1 MSKPRWIFGLSA
13 ALLPLLWV
21 GASVTDGRY
30 MGMRLVNGAL
40 VPSPPPVDER
50 NPDTGLQKPF
60 PPIVQPEDN
69 PTTPEKVELGR
80 MLFFD
85 PILSDDN
92 TMSCAHCHH
101 PNLGFSDGLPRSLG
115 RGGKGAGRERTGGIE
130 LTRGAPSLW
139 NTVYNHR
146 QFWDGR
152 AAHLEE
158 QARMVITTPEEV
170 NADPAELVRELKAIP
185 EYRERFD
192 KAFGGK
198 DGEAI
203 TFKHVTHAIAAFQ
216 RTLVSFNSRF
226 DRYSAGDGGALTP
239 QEKRGLKLFL
249 SPKTRCN
256 ECHGLPTFA
265 DRNFKVIGVPPAPNA
280 PPDVA
285 KAGAEPGR
293 GGGPNGAFKIPTLRN
308 IALTA
313 PYMHNGVFA
322 TLEEVLDFYSGGG
335 GRGRGLDVPLQDDKI
350 RKFQLTPQEKA
361 DIIAFLLALTDESA
375 LPEIPQRVPSGLP
388 VVKPQA
394 PREPTRLNINSP
406 ELRQIRQQQRR
417 ARSLDSP
424 VQAFAAASVAKAE
437 ALSVANSTRVIDS
450 QRTDKTVRATRQA
463 QHTDKTA
470 RATRQAQH
478 TDKTVRATQQAQ
490 HTDKTVRATQ
500 QAQHTDKT
508 VRATRQA
515 QHTDKTVRATR
526 QAQHTDKTV
535 RATRQAQHTDKTVRA
550 TRQAQRTDKTVRA
563 TRQAQHTDKTVR
575 ATRQAQHTDKTVRA
589 TGRVV
594 EVRPGESI
602 QEAVDQ
608 AGRNGVVRIYP
619 GTYHENVLVI
629 HHGVTIEGVIQNGRR
644 PVLDGRNILPDA
656 ISGLGNDFKVQNL
669 EIRNYQGNGVVVHKA
684 KNVIYRNLVLHNT
697 GLYGVYPIEC
707 DGVLVEDCKVSGTR
721 DAGIYVGQSRN
732 IIVRR
737 NEAFQNVTGI
747 EIENCVNA
755 LVEDNYVH
763 NNTGGILVFLLPF
776 NPSKVQDGCIV
787 RRNRV
792 MNNNTPNFADP
803 EAIVSNVLKG
813 TGIMILAADNTEVYE
828 NEIVG
833 NGTFG
838 VMVISLRQIF
848 PEPTPLDVEPHSDGN
863 RIYNNI
869 LRDNAKDPDER
880 IKRFGVPAVDLLW
893 DLMGKG
899 NVWNQPGATRFPP
912 LLPEMK

>member
-1 MSKPRWIFGLSA
+1 MIRPRWMFGLTT
-13 ALLPLLWV
+13 ALLPLLLV
-21 GASVTDGRY
+21 SASVSEGRFA
-30 MGMRLVNGAL
+30 GLRVVNGAL
-40 VPSPPPVDER
+40 VPNPPPYDPN
-50 NPDTGLQKPF
+50 NPDTGLQKAF
-60 PPIVQPEDN
+60 PTEIAQPADN
-69 PTTPEKVELGR
+69 PTTPEKVELGKL
-80 MLFFD
+80 LFFD

-92 TMSCAHCHH
+92 TLSCAHCHH
-101 PNLGFSDGLPRSLG
+101 PHLGFSDGQPRSRG

-139 NTVYNHR
+139 NTVYSHR

-185 EYRERFD
+185 EYRALFD
-192 KAFGGK
+192 KAFGGT
-198 DGEAI
+198 DGESI
-203 TFKHVTHAIAAFQ
+203 TFKNVTHAIAAFQ

-226 DRYSAGDGGALTP
+226 DRYAAGDGSALSP

-256 ECHGLPTFA
+256 ECHGIPVFA
-265 DRNFKVIGVPPAPNA
+265 DRNFKVIGVPDPKDGPA
-280 PPDVA
+280 DVA
-285 KAGAEPGR
+285 KPEAERGR

-313 PYMHNGVFA
+313 PYMHNGVFE

-335 GRGRGLDVPLQDDKI
+335 GRGLGLDVPLQDDKI
-350 RKFQLTPQEKA
+350 RKFSLTPQEKA
-361 DIIAFLLALTDESA
+361 DLIAFLLALTDESA
-375 LPEIPQRVPSGLP
+375 APEIPARVPSGLP
-388 VVKPQA
+388 VVQPQA
-394 PREPTRLNINSP
+394 PRVPTRLNLTSP
-406 ELRQIRQQQRR
+406 ELRRFRQMQRR
-417 ARSLDSP
+417 AEREVSP
-424 VQAFAAASVAKAE
+424 TRAIGFSRQAAGTAQA
-437 ALSVANSTRVIDS
+437 STRLPSRRGGNLREGGKPD
-450 QRTDKTVRATRQA
+450 QA
-463 QHTDKTA
+463 GAKSPA
-470 RATRQAQH
+470 
-478 TDKTVRATQQAQ
+478 
-490 HTDKTVRATQ
+490 
-500 QAQHTDKT
+500 
-508 VRATRQA
+508 
-515 QHTDKTVRATR
+515 
-526 QAQHTDKTV
+526 
-535 RATRQAQHTDKTVRA
+535 
-550 TRQAQRTDKTVRA
+550 
-563 TRQAQHTDKTVR
+563 
-575 ATRQAQHTDKTVRA
+575 
-589 TGRVV
+589 RVV

-602 QEAVDQ
+602 QEAVDK

-629 HHGVTIEGVIQNGRR
+629 HHGVTIEGVIRNGKR
-644 PVLDGRNILPDA
+644 PVLDGRNLLPDA
-656 ISGLGNDFKVQNL
+656 ISGLGNDFKVMNL
-669 EIRNYQGNGVVVHKA
+669 EILNYQGNGVVVHKA
-684 KNVIYRNLVLHNT
+684 RNVIYRNLILHNT

-707 DGVLVEDCKVSGTR
+707 DGVLVEDCKVSGAR

-732 IIVRR
+732 IVVRR

-755 LVEDNYVH
+755 IVEDNYVH

-792 MNNNTPNFADP
+792 INNNTPNFADP

-813 TGIMILAADNTEVYE
+813 TGIMLLAADNTEVYE

-838 VMVISLRQIF
+838 IMTIGLRQIF
-848 PEPTPLDVEPHSDGN
+848 PAPTPLDVDPNPDGN

-880 IKRFGVPAVDLLW
+880 LKRFGIPPVDLLW
-893 DLMGKG
+893 DMTGKG
-899 NVWNQPGATRFPP
+899 NTWNQPDGTRFPTT
-912 LLPEMK
+912 LPSGT

>member
-1 MSKPRWIFGLSA
+1 MIQSRWMFGLTA
-13 ALLPLLWV
+13 ALLPLLLV
-21 GASVTDGRY
+21 SASISEGRFV
-30 MGMRLVNGAL
+30 GMRLDNGAL
-40 VPSPPPVDER
+40 VPNPPPYDPN
-50 NPDTGLQKPF
+50 NPDTGLQKAF
-60 PPIVQPEDN
+60 PTEIVQPADN
-69 PTTPEKVELGR
+69 PTTPEKVELGKL
-80 MLFFD
+80 LFFD

-92 TMSCAHCHH
+92 TLSCAHCHH
-101 PNLGFSDGLPRSLG
+101 PHLGFSDGLPRSRG

-185 EYRERFD
+185 EYRALFD

-203 TFKHVTHAIAAFQ
+203 TFKNITYAIAAFQ

-226 DRYSAGDGGALTP
+226 DRYAAGDGSALSP

-256 ECHGLPTFA
+256 ECHGIPTFA
-265 DRNFKVIGVPPAPNA
+265 NRDFKVIGVPDPKDGPA
-280 PPDVA
+280 DVA
-285 KAGAEPGR
+285 KPEAERGR

-313 PYMHNGVFA
+313 PYMHNGAFE

-335 GRGRGLDVPLQDDKI
+335 GRGLGLDVPLQDDKI
-350 RKFQLTPQEKA
+350 RKFALTPQEKA
-361 DIIAFLLALTDESA
+361 DLIAFLLALTDESA
-375 LPEIPQRVPSGLP
+375 LPQVPKRVPSGLP
-388 VVKPQA
+388 VVQPQV
-394 PREPTRLNINSP
+394 PRLPTRLNLNSP
-406 ELRQIRQQQRR
+406 ELRRIQQMQRR
-417 ARSLDSP
+417 AENNKPALAPTPTLPVNGEGVAPTPTRPPSGEGVVPPPLTGEVRRGAEYRMRSTHSP
-424 VQAFAAASVAKAE
+424 S
-437 ALSVANSTRVIDS
+437 S
-450 QRTDKTVRATRQA
+450 
-463 QHTDKTA
+463 A
-470 RATRQAQH
+470 RI
-478 TDKTVRATQQAQ
+478 
-490 HTDKTVRATQ
+490 
-500 QAQHTDKT
+500 
-508 VRATRQA
+508 
-515 QHTDKTVRATR
+515 
-526 QAQHTDKTV
+526 
-535 RATRQAQHTDKTVRA
+535 
-550 TRQAQRTDKTVRA
+550 
-563 TRQAQHTDKTVR
+563 
-575 ATRQAQHTDKTVRA
+575 
-589 TGRVV
+589 V

-602 QEAVDQ
+602 QEAVDK

-629 HHGVTIEGVIQNGRR
+629 HHGVTIEGVIRNGKR
-644 PVLDGRNILPDA
+644 PVLDGRNLLPDA
-656 ISGLGNDFKVQNL
+656 ISGLGNDFKVMNL

-684 KNVIYRNLVLHNT
+684 RNVVYRNLILHNT

-707 DGVLVEDCKVSGTR
+707 DGVLVEDCKVSGAR

-732 IIVRR
+732 IVVRR

-755 LVEDNYVH
+755 IVEDNYVH

-792 MNNNTPNFADP
+792 INNNTPNFADP

-813 TGIMILAADNTEVYE
+813 TGIMLLAADNTEVYE

-838 VMVISLRQIF
+838 IMTIGLRQIF
-848 PEPTPLDVEPHSDGN
+848 PAPTPLDVDPNPDGN

-869 LRDNAKDPDER
+869 LRDNGKDPDER
-880 IKRFGVPAVDLLW
+880 LKRFGVPPVDLLW
-893 DLMGKG
+893 DMTGKG
-899 NVWNQPGATRFPP
+899 NTWNQPDATRFPP
-912 LLPEMK
+912 ALPSGT

>member
-1 MSKPRWIFGLSA
+1 MMIRPRWMFGLTA
-13 ALLPLLWV
+13 ALLPLLLV
-21 GASVTDGRY
+21 SASVSEGRFV
-30 MGMRLVNGAL
+30 GMRLDNGAL
-40 VPSPPPVDER
+40 VPNPPPYDPN
-50 NPDTGLQKPF
+50 NPDTGLQKAF
-60 PPIVQPEDN
+60 PTEIVQPADN
-69 PTTPEKVELGR
+69 PTTPEKVELGKL
-80 MLFFD
+80 LFFD

-92 TMSCAHCHH
+92 TLSCAHCHH
-101 PNLGFSDGLPRSLG
+101 PHLGFSDGLPRSRG

-185 EYRERFD
+185 EYRALFD

-203 TFKHVTHAIAAFQ
+203 TFKNITYAIAAFQ

-226 DRYSAGDGGALTP
+226 DRYAAGDGSALSP

-256 ECHGLPTFA
+256 ECHGIPVFA
-265 DRNFKVIGVPPAPNA
+265 DRNFKVIGVPPPKDGPA
-280 PPDVA
+280 DVA
-285 KAGAEPGR
+285 KPEAERGR

-308 IALTA
+308 VALTA
-313 PYMHNGVFA
+313 PYMHNGAFE
-322 TLEEVLDFYSGGG
+322 TLEEVLDFYAGGG
-335 GRGRGLDVPLQDDKI
+335 GRGLGLEVPLQDDKI
-350 RKFQLTPQEKA
+350 RKFNLTPQERA
-361 DIIAFLLALTDESA
+361 DLIAFLLALTDESA

-388 VVKPQA
+388 VVQPQV
-394 PREPTRLNINSP
+394 PRLPTRLNLNSP
-406 ELRQIRQQQRR
+406 ELRRIRQMQRR
-417 ARSLDSP
+417 AENTLPTTPAPRKQSHSLKTLAVQQNPPSP
-424 VQAFAAASVAKAE
+424 PLRRGE
-437 ALSVANSTRVIDS
+437 RVG
-450 QRTDKTVRATRQA
+450 VRGDLPSPA
-463 QHTDKTA
+463 
-470 RATRQAQH
+470 
-478 TDKTVRATQQAQ
+478 
-490 HTDKTVRATQ
+490 
-500 QAQHTDKT
+500 
-508 VRATRQA
+508 
-515 QHTDKTVRATR
+515 
-526 QAQHTDKTV
+526 
-535 RATRQAQHTDKTVRA
+535 
-550 TRQAQRTDKTVRA
+550 
-563 TRQAQHTDKTVR
+563 
-575 ATRQAQHTDKTVRA
+575 
-589 TGRVV
+589 RVV

-602 QEAVDQ
+602 QEAVDK
-608 AGRNGVVRIYP
+608 AGRNGVVRVYP

-629 HHGVTIEGVIQNGRR
+629 HHGVTIEGVIRNGKR
-644 PVLDGRNILPDA
+644 PVLDGRNLLPDA
-656 ISGLGNDFKVQNL
+656 ISGLGNDFKVMNL

-684 KNVIYRNLVLHNT
+684 RNVIYRNLILHNT

-707 DGVLVEDCKVSGTR
+707 DGVLVEDCTVSGAR

-732 IIVRR
+732 IVVRR

-755 LVEDNYVH
+755 IVEDNYVH

-792 MNNNTPNFADP
+792 INNNTPNFADP

-813 TGIMILAADNTEVYE
+813 TGIMLLAADNTEVYE

-838 VMVISLRQIF
+838 IMTIGLRQIF
-848 PEPTPLDVEPHSDGN
+848 PAPIPLDVDPNPDGN
-863 RIYNNI
+863 RIYNNT
-869 LRDNAKDPDER
+869 LRDNGKDPDER
-880 IKRFGVPAVDLLW
+880 LKRFGVPPVDLLW
-893 DLMGKG
+893 DMTGKG
-899 NVWNQPGATRFPP
+899 NTWNQPEGTRFPP
-912 LLPEMK
+912 ALPSGT

>member
-1 MSKPRWIFGLSA
+1 MIRPRWMFGLTT
-13 ALLPLLWV
+13 ALLPLLLV
-21 GASVTDGRY
+21 SASVSEGRFA
-30 MGMRLVNGAL
+30 GLRLVNGAL
-40 VPSPPPVDER
+40 VPNPPPYDPN
-50 NPDTGLQKPF
+50 NPDTGLQKAF
-60 PPIVQPEDN
+60 PTEIVQPADN
-69 PTTPEKVELGR
+69 PTTPEKVELGKL
-80 MLFFD
+80 LFFD

-92 TMSCAHCHH
+92 TLSCAHCHH
-101 PNLGFSDGLPRSLG
+101 PHLGFSDGQPRSRG

-139 NTVYNHR
+139 NTVYSHR

-185 EYRERFD
+185 EYRALFD

-203 TFKHVTHAIAAFQ
+203 TFKNITYAIAAFQ
-216 RTLVSFNSRF
+216 RTLVSFDSRF
-226 DRYSAGDGGALTP
+226 DRYAAGDGSALSP

-256 ECHGLPTFA
+256 ECHGIPVFA
-265 DRNFKVIGVPPAPNA
+265 DRNFKVIGVPDPKDGPA
-280 PPDVA
+280 DVA
-285 KAGAEPGR
+285 KPEAERGR

-313 PYMHNGVFA
+313 PYMHNGVFE
-322 TLEEVLDFYSGGG
+322 TLEEVLDFYAGGG
-335 GRGRGLDVPLQDDKI
+335 GRGLGLDVPLQDDKI
-350 RKFQLTPQEKA
+350 RKFSLTPQEKA
-361 DIIAFLLALTDESA
+361 DLIAFLLALTDESA
-375 LPEIPQRVPSGLP
+375 APEIPARVPSGLP
-388 VVKPQA
+388 IVQPQA
-394 PREPTRLNINSP
+394 PRVPTRLNLTSP
-406 ELRQIRQQQRR
+406 ELRRIRQMQRR
-417 ARSLDSP
+417 AEREVSP
-424 VQAFAAASVAKAE
+424 TRAIGFSRQAAGTAQA
-437 ALSVANSTRVIDS
+437 STRFPSRRGGNLREGGKPD
-450 QRTDKTVRATRQA
+450 QA
-463 QHTDKTA
+463 GAKSPA
-470 RATRQAQH
+470 
-478 TDKTVRATQQAQ
+478 
-490 HTDKTVRATQ
+490 
-500 QAQHTDKT
+500 
-508 VRATRQA
+508 
-515 QHTDKTVRATR
+515 
-526 QAQHTDKTV
+526 
-535 RATRQAQHTDKTVRA
+535 
-550 TRQAQRTDKTVRA
+550 
-563 TRQAQHTDKTVR
+563 
-575 ATRQAQHTDKTVRA
+575 
-589 TGRVV
+589 RVV

-602 QEAVDQ
+602 QEAVDK

-629 HHGVTIEGVIQNGRR
+629 HHGVTIEGVIRNGKR

-656 ISGLGNDFKVQNL
+656 ISGLGNDFKVMNL

-684 KNVIYRNLVLHNT
+684 RNVIYRNLILHNT

-707 DGVLVEDCKVSGTR
+707 DGVLVEDCKVSGAR

-732 IIVRR
+732 IVVRR

-755 LVEDNYVH
+755 IVEDNYVH

-792 MNNNTPNFADP
+792 INNNTPNFADP

-813 TGIMILAADNTEVYE
+813 TGIMLLAADNTEVYE

-838 VMVISLRQIF
+838 IMTIGLRQIF
-848 PEPTPLDVEPHSDGN
+848 PAPTPLDVDPNPDGN
-863 RIYNNI
+863 RVYNNI
-869 LRDNAKDPDER
+869 LRDNGKDPDER
-880 IKRFGVPAVDLLW
+880 LKRFGVPPVDLLW
-893 DLMGKG
+893 DMTGKG
-899 NVWNQPGATRFPP
+899 NAWNQPEGTRFPP
-912 LLPEMK
+912 VLPSGT

>member
-1 MSKPRWIFGLSA
+1 MIRPRWMFGLTT
-13 ALLPLLWV
+13 ALLPLLLV
-21 GASVTDGRY
+21 SASVSEGRFA
-30 MGMRLVNGAL
+30 GLRVVNGAL
-40 VPSPPPVDER
+40 VPNPPPYDPN
-50 NPDTGLQKPF
+50 NPDTGLQKAF
-60 PPIVQPEDN
+60 PTEIAQPSDN
-69 PTTPEKVELGR
+69 PTTPEKVELGKL
-80 MLFFD
+80 LFFD

-92 TMSCAHCHH
+92 TLSCAHCHH
-101 PNLGFSDGLPRSLG
+101 PHLGFSDGLPRSRG

-139 NTVYNHR
+139 NTVYSHR

-185 EYRERFD
+185 EYRALFD
-192 KAFGGK
+192 KAFGGT
-198 DGEAI
+198 DGESI
-203 TFKHVTHAIAAFQ
+203 TFKNVTHAIAAFQ

-226 DRYSAGDGGALTP
+226 DRYAAGDGSALSP

-256 ECHGLPTFA
+256 ECHGIPVFA
-265 DRNFKVIGVPPAPNA
+265 DRNFKVIGVPDPKDGPA
-280 PPDVA
+280 DVA
-285 KAGAEPGR
+285 KPEAERGR

-313 PYMHNGVFA
+313 PYMHNGVFE
-322 TLEEVLDFYSGGG
+322 TLEEVLDFYAGGG
-335 GRGRGLDVPLQDDKI
+335 GRGLGLDVPLQDDKI
-350 RKFQLTPQEKA
+350 RKFSLTPQEKA
-361 DIIAFLLALTDESA
+361 DLIAFLLALTDESA
-375 LPEIPQRVPSGLP
+375 APEIPARVPSGLP
-388 VVKPQA
+388 VVQPQA
-394 PREPTRLNINSP
+394 PRVPTRLNLTSP
-406 ELRQIRQQQRR
+406 ELRRIRQMQRR
-417 ARSLDSP
+417 AEREVSP
-424 VQAFAAASVAKAE
+424 TRAIGFSRQAAGTAQA
-437 ALSVANSTRVIDS
+437 STRFPS
-450 QRTDKTVRATRQA
+450 RRGGNLREGGKPDKAGA
-463 QHTDKTA
+463 KSPA
-470 RATRQAQH
+470 
-478 TDKTVRATQQAQ
+478 
-490 HTDKTVRATQ
+490 
-500 QAQHTDKT
+500 
-508 VRATRQA
+508 
-515 QHTDKTVRATR
+515 
-526 QAQHTDKTV
+526 
-535 RATRQAQHTDKTVRA
+535 
-550 TRQAQRTDKTVRA
+550 
-563 TRQAQHTDKTVR
+563 
-575 ATRQAQHTDKTVRA
+575 
-589 TGRVV
+589 RVV

-602 QEAVDQ
+602 QEAVDK

-629 HHGVTIEGVIQNGRR
+629 HHGVTIEGVIRNGKR
-644 PVLDGRNILPDA
+644 PVLDGRNLLPDA
-656 ISGLGNDFKVQNL
+656 ISGLGNDFKVMNL

-684 KNVIYRNLVLHNT
+684 RNVVYRNLILHNT

-732 IIVRR
+732 IVVRR

-755 LVEDNYVH
+755 IVEDNYVH

-792 MNNNTPNFADP
+792 INNNTPNFADP

-813 TGIMILAADNTEVYE
+813 TGIMLLAADNTEVYE

-838 VMVISLRQIF
+838 IMTIGLRQIF
-848 PEPTPLDVEPHSDGN
+848 PAPTPLDVDPNPDGN

-880 IKRFGVPAVDLLW
+880 LKRFGVPPVDLLW
-893 DLMGKG
+893 DMTGKG
-899 NVWNQPGATRFPP
+899 NAWNQPDGTRFPTT
-912 LLPEMK
+912 LPSGT

>member
-1 MSKPRWIFGLSA
+1 MSKSRWIFGLTT
-13 ALLPLLWV
+13 ALLPLLIV
-21 GASVTDGRY
+21 GASVSESRY
-30 MGMRLVNGAL
+30 VGMRMVNGAL
-40 VPSPPPVDER
+40 IPNPPPADER

-60 PPIVQPEDN
+60 PPIVQPDDN
-69 PTTPEKVELGR
+69 PATPEKVELGKL
-80 MLFFD
+80 LFFD

-101 PNLGFSDGLPRSLG
+101 PNLGFSDGLPRS
-115 RGGKGAGRERTGGIE
+115 RGKGAQGAGRERTGGIE
-130 LTRGAPSLW
+130 LTRSAPSLW

-170 NADPAELVRELKAIP
+170 NADPDELVRELKAIP
-185 EYRERFD
+185 EYRALFD

-198 DGEAI
+198 NGESI
-203 TFKHVTHAIAAFQ
+203 TFKNITYAIAAFQ
-216 RTLVSFNSRF
+216 RTLVSFNARF
-226 DRYSAGDGGALTP
+226 DRYAAGDGSALTP

-256 ECHGLPTFA
+256 ECHGIPTFA
-265 DRNFKVIGVPPAPNA
+265 NRDFKVIGVPD
-280 PPDVA
+280 PPDGPKDVH
-285 KAGAEPGR
+285 KEGAEKGR
-293 GGGPNGAFKIPTLRN
+293 GGGPNGAFKVPTLRN

-313 PYMHNGVFA
+313 PYMHSGVFQ
-322 TLEEVLDFYSGGG
+322 TLEEVLDFYSNGG
-335 GRGRGLDVPLQDDKI
+335 GRGLGLEVPLQDDKI

-375 LPEIPQRVPSGLP
+375 LPEIPKRVPSGLP
-388 VVKPQA
+388 VVEPQV
-394 PREPTRLNINSP
+394 PRLPTKLNLNSP
-406 ELRQIRQQQRR
+406 ELRRIQQRQR
-417 ARSLDSP
+417 HASHINPRIAHGTPGVVHGTPGVAHGTLRNARTTVHASP
-424 VQAFAAASVAKAE
+424 
-437 ALSVANSTRVIDS
+437 R
-450 QRTDKTVRATRQA
+450 
-463 QHTDKTA
+463 
-470 RATRQAQH
+470 
-478 TDKTVRATQQAQ
+478 
-490 HTDKTVRATQ
+490 
-500 QAQHTDKT
+500 
-508 VRATRQA
+508 
-515 QHTDKTVRATR
+515 
-526 QAQHTDKTV
+526 
-535 RATRQAQHTDKTVRA
+535 
-550 TRQAQRTDKTVRA
+550 
-563 TRQAQHTDKTVR
+563 
-575 ATRQAQHTDKTVRA
+575 
-589 TGRVV
+589 RVV
-594 EVRPGESI
+594 EVRSGESI
-602 QEAVDQ
+602 QEAVDK

-629 HHGVTIEGVIQNGRR
+629 HHGVTIEGIIQNGKR
-644 PVLDGRNILPDA
+644 PILDGRNILPDA
-656 ISGLGNDFKVQNL
+656 ISGLGNDFKVLNL

-684 KNVIYRNLVLHNT
+684 RNVVYRNLVLHNT

-707 DGVLVEDCKVSGTR
+707 DGVLVEDCKVSGTK

-732 IIVRR
+732 IVVRR

-755 LVEDNYVH
+755 VVEDNYVH
-763 NNTGGILVFLLPF
+763 HNTGGILVFLLPF

-792 MNNNTPNFADP
+792 INNNTPNFADP

-848 PEPTPLDVEPHSDGN
+848 PEPTPLDVEPHPDGN

-880 IKRFGVPAVDLLW
+880 LKRFGVPAVDLLW
-893 DLMGKG
+893 DMTGKG
-899 NVWNQPGATRFPP
+899 NQWDQPDGSRFPP
-912 LLPEMK
+912 SLPAMK

>member
-1 MSKPRWIFGLSA
+1 MIRPRWMFGLTT
-13 ALLPLLWV
+13 ALLPLLLV
-21 GASVTDGRY
+21 SASVSEGRFA
-30 MGMRLVNGAL
+30 GLRVVNGAL
-40 VPSPPPVDER
+40 VPNPPPYDPN
-50 NPDTGLQKPF
+50 NPDTGLQKAF
-60 PPIVQPEDN
+60 PTEIAQPSDN
-69 PTTPEKVELGR
+69 PTTPEKVELGKL
-80 MLFFD
+80 LFFD

-92 TMSCAHCHH
+92 TLSCAHCHH
-101 PNLGFSDGLPRSLG
+101 PHLGFSDGLPRSRG

-185 EYRERFD
+185 EYRALFD
-192 KAFGGK
+192 KAFGGT
-198 DGEAI
+198 DGESI
-203 TFKHVTHAIAAFQ
+203 TFKNVTHAIAAFQ

-226 DRYSAGDGGALTP
+226 DRYAAGDGSALSP

-256 ECHGLPTFA
+256 ECHGIPVFA
-265 DRNFKVIGVPPAPNA
+265 DRNFKVIGVPDPKDGPA
-280 PPDVA
+280 DVA
-285 KAGAEPGR
+285 KPEAERGR
-293 GGGPNGAFKIPTLRN
+293 GGGSNGAFKIPTLRN

-313 PYMHNGVFA
+313 PYMHNGVFE
-322 TLEEVLDFYSGGG
+322 TLEEVLDFYAGGG
-335 GRGRGLDVPLQDDKI
+335 GRGLGLDVPLQDDKI
-350 RKFQLTPQEKA
+350 RKFSLTPQEKA
-361 DIIAFLLALTDESA
+361 DLIAFLLALTDESA
-375 LPEIPQRVPSGLP
+375 APEIPARVPSGLP
-388 VVKPQA
+388 VVQPQA
-394 PREPTRLNINSP
+394 PRVPTRLNLTSP
-406 ELRQIRQQQRR
+406 ELRRIRQMQRR
-417 ARSLDSP
+417 AEREVSP
-424 VQAFAAASVAKAE
+424 TRAIGFSRQAAGTAQA
-437 ALSVANSTRVIDS
+437 STRFPSRRGGNLREGGKPD
-450 QRTDKTVRATRQA
+450 QA
-463 QHTDKTA
+463 GAKSPA
-470 RATRQAQH
+470 
-478 TDKTVRATQQAQ
+478 
-490 HTDKTVRATQ
+490 
-500 QAQHTDKT
+500 
-508 VRATRQA
+508 
-515 QHTDKTVRATR
+515 
-526 QAQHTDKTV
+526 
-535 RATRQAQHTDKTVRA
+535 
-550 TRQAQRTDKTVRA
+550 
-563 TRQAQHTDKTVR
+563 
-575 ATRQAQHTDKTVRA
+575 
-589 TGRVV
+589 RVV

-602 QEAVDQ
+602 QEAVDK

-629 HHGVTIEGVIQNGRR
+629 HHGVTIEGVIRNGKR

-656 ISGLGNDFKVQNL
+656 ISGLGNDFKVMNL

-684 KNVIYRNLVLHNT
+684 RNVVYRNLILHNT

-732 IIVRR
+732 IVVRR

-755 LVEDNYVH
+755 IVEDNYVH

-792 MNNNTPNFADP
+792 INNNTPNFADP

-813 TGIMILAADNTEVYE
+813 TGIMLLAADNTEVYE

-838 VMVISLRQIF
+838 IMTIGLRQIF
-848 PEPTPLDVEPHSDGN
+848 PAPTPLDVDPNPDGN

-880 IKRFGVPAVDLLW
+880 LKRFGVPPVDLLW
-893 DLMGKG
+893 DMTGKG
-899 NVWNQPGATRFPP
+899 NAWNQPDGTRFPTT
-912 LLPEMK
+912 LPSGT

>member
-1 MSKPRWIFGLSA
+1 MIRPRWMFGLTT
-13 ALLPLLWV
+13 ALLPLLLV
-21 GASVTDGRY
+21 SASVSEGRFA
-30 MGMRLVNGAL
+30 GLRVVNGAL
-40 VPSPPPVDER
+40 VPNPPPYDPN
-50 NPDTGLQKPF
+50 NPDTGLQKAF
-60 PPIVQPEDN
+60 PTEIVQPADN
-69 PTTPEKVELGR
+69 PTTPEKVELGKL
-80 MLFFD
+80 LFFD

-92 TMSCAHCHH
+92 TLSCAHCHH
-101 PNLGFSDGLPRSLG
+101 PHLGFSDGQPRSRG

-139 NTVYNHR
+139 NTVYSHR

-185 EYRERFD
+185 EYRALFD
-192 KAFGGK
+192 KAFGGT
-198 DGEAI
+198 DGESI
-203 TFKHVTHAIAAFQ
+203 TFKNVTHAIAAFQ

-226 DRYSAGDGGALTP
+226 DRYAAGDGSALSP

-256 ECHGLPTFA
+256 ECHGIPVFA
-265 DRNFKVIGVPPAPNA
+265 DRNFKVIGVPPPKDGPA
-280 PPDVA
+280 DVA
-285 KAGAEPGR
+285 KPEAERGR

-313 PYMHNGVFA
+313 PYMHNGVFE

-335 GRGRGLDVPLQDDKI
+335 GRGLGLDVPLQDDKI
-350 RKFQLTPQEKA
+350 RKFSLTPQEKA
-361 DIIAFLLALTDESA
+361 DLIAFLLALTDESA
-375 LPEIPQRVPSGLP
+375 APEIPARVPSGLP
-388 VVKPQA
+388 VVQPQA
-394 PREPTRLNINSP
+394 PRVPTRLNLTSP
-406 ELRQIRQQQRR
+406 ELRRIRQMQRR
-417 ARSLDSP
+417 AEREVSP
-424 VQAFAAASVAKAE
+424 TRAIGFSRQAAGTAQA
-437 ALSVANSTRVIDS
+437 STRFPSRRGGNLREGGKPD
-450 QRTDKTVRATRQA
+450 QA
-463 QHTDKTA
+463 GAKSPA
-470 RATRQAQH
+470 
-478 TDKTVRATQQAQ
+478 
-490 HTDKTVRATQ
+490 
-500 QAQHTDKT
+500 
-508 VRATRQA
+508 
-515 QHTDKTVRATR
+515 
-526 QAQHTDKTV
+526 
-535 RATRQAQHTDKTVRA
+535 
-550 TRQAQRTDKTVRA
+550 
-563 TRQAQHTDKTVR
+563 
-575 ATRQAQHTDKTVRA
+575 
-589 TGRVV
+589 RVV
-594 EVRPGESI
+594 EVRPDESI
-602 QEAVDQ
+602 QEAVDK

-629 HHGVTIEGVIQNGRR
+629 HHGVTIEGVIRNGKR

-656 ISGLGNDFKVQNL
+656 ISGLGNDFKVMNL

-684 KNVIYRNLVLHNT
+684 RNVIYRNLILHNT

-707 DGVLVEDCKVSGTR
+707 DGVLVEDCKVSGAR

-732 IIVRR
+732 IVVRR

-755 LVEDNYVH
+755 IVEDNYVH

-792 MNNNTPNFADP
+792 INNNTPNFADP

-813 TGIMILAADNTEVYE
+813 TGIMLLAADNTEVYE

-838 VMVISLRQIF
+838 IMTIGLRQIF
-848 PEPTPLDVEPHSDGN
+848 PAPTPLDVDPNPDGN

-880 IKRFGVPAVDLLW
+880 LKRFGVPPVDLLW
-893 DLMGKG
+893 DMTGKG
-899 NVWNQPGATRFPP
+899 NTWNQPDATRFPP
-912 LLPEMK
+912 MLPSGT

>member
-1 MSKPRWIFGLSA
+1 MIRTRWIFGLTA
-13 ALLPLLWV
+13 ALLPLLLMS
-21 GASVTDGRY
+21 ASISEGRFV
-30 MGMRLVNGAL
+30 GMRLDNGAL
-40 VPSPPPVDER
+40 VPNPPPYDPN
-50 NPDTGLQKPF
+50 NPDTGLQKAF
-60 PPIVQPEDN
+60 PTEIVQPADN
-69 PTTPEKVELGR
+69 PTTPEKVELGKL
-80 MLFFD
+80 LFFD

-92 TMSCAHCHH
+92 TLSCAHCHH
-101 PNLGFSDGLPRSLG
+101 PHLGFSDGLPRSRG

-139 NTVYNHR
+139 NTVYYHR

-185 EYRERFD
+185 EYRALFD

-203 TFKHVTHAIAAFQ
+203 TFKNITYAIAAFQ

-226 DRYSAGDGGALTP
+226 DRYAAGDGSALSP

-256 ECHGLPTFA
+256 ECHGIPVFA
-265 DRNFKVIGVPPAPNA
+265 DRNFKVIGVPDPKDGPA
-280 PPDVA
+280 DVA
-285 KAGAEPGR
+285 KPEAERGR

-313 PYMHNGVFA
+313 PYMHNGAFE
-322 TLEEVLDFYSGGG
+322 TLEEVLDFYAGGG
-335 GRGRGLDVPLQDDKI
+335 GRGLGLDVPLQDDKI
-350 RKFQLTPQEKA
+350 RKFSLTPQEKA
-361 DIIAFLLALTDESA
+361 DLIAFLLALTDESA

-388 VVKPQA
+388 VVQPQV
-394 PREPTRLNINSP
+394 PRVPTRLNINSP
-406 ELRQIRQQQRR
+406 ELRRIQQMQRR
-417 ARSLDSP
+417 AENSSSATRTRESLLAPTLSP
-424 VQAFAAASVAKAE
+424 
-437 ALSVANSTRVIDS
+437 LSKGGEGTGVGGF
-450 QRTDKTVRATRQA
+450 RATVQGS
-463 QHTDKTA
+463 HPSPL
-470 RATRQAQH
+470 
-478 TDKTVRATQQAQ
+478 
-490 HTDKTVRATQ
+490 
-500 QAQHTDKT
+500 
-508 VRATRQA
+508 
-515 QHTDKTVRATR
+515 
-526 QAQHTDKTV
+526 
-535 RATRQAQHTDKTVRA
+535 
-550 TRQAQRTDKTVRA
+550 QREERGKVKGSPSPA
-563 TRQAQHTDKTVR
+563 
-575 ATRQAQHTDKTVRA
+575 
-589 TGRVV
+589 RVV

-602 QEAVDQ
+602 QEAVDK

-629 HHGVTIEGVIQNGRR
+629 HHGVTIEGVIRNGKR
-644 PVLDGRNILPDA
+644 PVLDGRNLLPDA
-656 ISGLGNDFKVQNL
+656 IAGLGNDFKVMNL

-684 KNVIYRNLVLHNT
+684 RNVVYRNLILHNT

-732 IIVRR
+732 IVVRR

-755 LVEDNYVH
+755 IVEDNYVH

-792 MNNNTPNFADP
+792 INNNTPNFADP

-813 TGIMILAADNTEVYE
+813 TGIMLLAADNTEVYE

-838 VMVISLRQIF
+838 IMTIGLRQIF
-848 PEPTPLDVEPHSDGN
+848 PAPTPLDVDPNPDGN

-869 LRDNAKDPDER
+869 LRDNGKDPDER
-880 IKRFGVPAVDLLW
+880 LKRFGIPPVDLLW
-893 DLMGKG
+893 DMTGKG
-899 NVWNQPGATRFPP
+899 NTWNQPDGTRFPTT
-912 LLPEMK
+912 LPSGT

>member
-1 MSKPRWIFGLSA
+1 MMTRSRWTFGLTT
-13 ALLPLLWV
+13 ALLPLLLV
-21 GASVTDGRY
+21 GATVSKERFV
-30 MGMRLVNGAL
+30 GMRLENGAL
-40 VPSPPPVDER
+40 VPNPPPYDPN
-50 NPDTGLQKPF
+50 NPATGLQKAF
-60 PPIVQPEDN
+60 PTEIVQPPDN

-80 MLFFD
+80 LLFFD

-92 TMSCAHCHH
+92 TLSCAHCHH
-101 PNLGFSDGLPRSLG
+101 PHLGFSDGLPRSRG
-115 RGGKGAGRERTGGIE
+115 RGGAGAGRERTGGIE

-185 EYRERFD
+185 EYRALFD

-198 DGEAI
+198 DGESI
-203 TFKHVTHAIAAFQ
+203 TFKNVTYAIAAFQ

-226 DRYSAGDGGALTP
+226 DRYAAGDGSALSP

-256 ECHGLPTFA
+256 ECHGIPVFA
-265 DRNFKVIGVPPAPNA
+265 DRNFKVIGVPNPKDGPA
-280 PPDVA
+280 DVA
-285 KAGAEPGR
+285 KPEAERGR

-313 PYMHNGVFA
+313 PYMHNGVFE
-322 TLEEVLDFYSGGG
+322 TLEEVLDFYAGGG
-335 GRGRGLDVPLQDDKI
+335 GRGLGLDVPLQDDKI
-350 RKFQLTPQEKA
+350 RKFTLTPQEKA
-361 DIIAFLLALTDESA
+361 DLIAFLLALTDESA
-375 LPEIPQRVPSGLP
+375 TPEIPARVPSGLP
-388 VVKPQA
+388 VVQPQV
-394 PREPTRLNINSP
+394 PRLPTRLNISSP
-406 ELRQIRQQQRR
+406 ELRRIRQMQRR
-417 ARSLDSP
+417 AESRSTAVRTSESPLTPTLSPLTKGGEGAGVGGFRAIVQGSPSSPLRREKRVGVRGDSP
-424 VQAFAAASVAKAE
+424 SP
-437 ALSVANSTRVIDS
+437 
-450 QRTDKTVRATRQA
+450 
-463 QHTDKTA
+463 A
-470 RATRQAQH
+470 RI
-478 TDKTVRATQQAQ
+478 
-490 HTDKTVRATQ
+490 
-500 QAQHTDKT
+500 
-508 VRATRQA
+508 
-515 QHTDKTVRATR
+515 
-526 QAQHTDKTV
+526 
-535 RATRQAQHTDKTVRA
+535 
-550 TRQAQRTDKTVRA
+550 
-563 TRQAQHTDKTVR
+563 
-575 ATRQAQHTDKTVRA
+575 
-589 TGRVV
+589 V

-602 QEAVDQ
+602 QEAVDR
-608 AGRNGVVRIYP
+608 AGRNGIVRIYP

-629 HHGVTIEGVIQNGRR
+629 HHGVTIEGVIRNGKR
-644 PVLDGRNILPDA
+644 PVLDGRNLLPDA
-656 ISGLGNDFKVQNL
+656 ISGLGNDFTVMNL

-684 KNVIYRNLVLHNT
+684 RNVVFRNLILHNT

-732 IIVRR
+732 IVVRR

-747 EIENCVNA
+747 EIENSVNA
-755 LVEDNYVH
+755 IVEDNYVH

-792 MNNNTPNFADP
+792 INNNTPNFADP

-813 TGIMILAADNTEVYE
+813 TGIMLLAADNTEVYE

-838 VMVISLRQIF
+838 IMTIGLRQIF
-848 PEPTPLDVEPHSDGN
+848 PAPTPLDVDPNPDGN

-869 LRDNAKDPDER
+869 LRDNGNDPDER
-880 IKRFGVPAVDLLW
+880 LKRFGIPPVDLLW
-893 DLMGKG
+893 DMTGKG
-899 NVWNQPGATRFPP
+899 NQWNQPNATRFPSV
-912 LLPEMK
+912 LP

>member
-1 MSKPRWIFGLSA
+1 MIQSRWMFGLTA
-13 ALLPLLWV
+13 ALLPLLLV
-21 GASVTDGRY
+21 SASISEGRFV
-30 MGMRLVNGAL
+30 GMRFDNGVL
-40 VPSPPPVDER
+40 IPNPPPYDPN
-50 NPDTGLQKPF
+50 NPNTGLQKAF
-60 PPIVQPEDN
+60 PTEIVQPADN
-69 PTTPEKVELGR
+69 PTTPEKVELGKL
-80 MLFFD
+80 LFFD

-92 TMSCAHCHH
+92 TLSCAHCHH
-101 PNLGFSDGLPRSLG
+101 PHLGFSDGLPRSRG

-185 EYRERFD
+185 EYRVLFD

-203 TFKHVTHAIAAFQ
+203 TFKNITYALAAFQ

-226 DRYSAGDGGALTP
+226 DRYAAGDGSALSP

-256 ECHGLPTFA
+256 ECHGIPTFA
-265 DRNFKVIGVPPAPNA
+265 NRDFKVIGVPDPKDGPA
-280 PPDVA
+280 DVA
-285 KAGAEPGR
+285 KPEAERGR

-313 PYMHNGVFA
+313 PYMHNGAFE

-335 GRGRGLDVPLQDDKI
+335 GRGLGLDVPLQDDKI
-350 RKFQLTPQEKA
+350 RKFALTPQEKA
-361 DIIAFLLALTDESA
+361 DLIAFLLALTDESA
-375 LPEIPQRVPSGLP
+375 LPQVPKRVPSGLP
-388 VVKPQA
+388 VVQPQV
-394 PREPTRLNINSP
+394 PRLPTRLNLNSP
-406 ELRQIRQQQRR
+406 ELRRIQQMQRR
-417 ARSLDSP
+417 AENNKPALAPTPTLPVNGEGVAPTPTRPPSGEGVVPPPLTGEVRRGAEYRMRSTHSP
-424 VQAFAAASVAKAE
+424 SSA
-437 ALSVANSTRVIDS
+437 
-450 QRTDKTVRATRQA
+450 
-463 QHTDKTA
+463 
-470 RATRQAQH
+470 
-478 TDKTVRATQQAQ
+478 
-490 HTDKTVRATQ
+490 
-500 QAQHTDKT
+500 
-508 VRATRQA
+508 
-515 QHTDKTVRATR
+515 
-526 QAQHTDKTV
+526 
-535 RATRQAQHTDKTVRA
+535 
-550 TRQAQRTDKTVRA
+550 
-563 TRQAQHTDKTVR
+563 
-575 ATRQAQHTDKTVRA
+575 
-589 TGRVV
+589 RVV

-602 QEAVDQ
+602 QEAVDK

-629 HHGVTIEGVIQNGRR
+629 HHGVTIEGVIRNGKR
-644 PVLDGRNILPDA
+644 PVLDGRNLLPDA
-656 ISGLGNDFKVQNL
+656 ISGLGNDFTVANL

-684 KNVIYRNLVLHNT
+684 RNVVYRNLILHNT

-732 IIVRR
+732 IVVRR

-755 LVEDNYVH
+755 IVEDNYVH

-792 MNNNTPNFADP
+792 INNNTPNFADP

-813 TGIMILAADNTEVYE
+813 TGIMLLAADNTEVYE

-833 NGTFG
+833 NGAFG
-838 VMVISLRQIF
+838 IMTIGLRQIF
-848 PEPTPLDVEPHSDGN
+848 PAPTPLDVDPNPDGN

-869 LRDNAKDPDER
+869 LRDNGKDPDER
-880 IKRFGVPAVDLLW
+880 LKRFGIPPVDLLW
-893 DLMGKG
+893 DMTGKG
-899 NVWNQPGATRFPP
+899 NTWNQPDGTRFPP
-912 LLPEMK
+912 ALPSGT

>member
-1 MSKPRWIFGLSA
+1 MIQSRWMFGLTA
-13 ALLPLLWV
+13 ALLPLLLV
-21 GASVTDGRY
+21 SASISEGRFV
-30 MGMRLVNGAL
+30 GMRLDNGAL
-40 VPSPPPVDER
+40 VPNPPPYDPN
-50 NPDTGLQKPF
+50 NPDTGLQKAF
-60 PPIVQPEDN
+60 PTEIVQPADN
-69 PTTPEKVELGR
+69 PTTPEKVELGKL
-80 MLFFD
+80 LFFD

-92 TMSCAHCHH
+92 TLSCAHCHH
-101 PNLGFSDGLPRSLG
+101 PHLGFSDGLPRSRG

-185 EYRERFD
+185 EYRALFD

-203 TFKHVTHAIAAFQ
+203 TFKNITYALAAFQ

-226 DRYSAGDGGALTP
+226 DRYAAGDGSALSP

-256 ECHGLPTFA
+256 ECHGIPVFA
-265 DRNFKVIGVPPAPNA
+265 DRNFKVIGVPDPKDGPA
-280 PPDVA
+280 DVA
-285 KAGAEPGR
+285 KPEAERGR

-313 PYMHNGVFA
+313 PYMHNGAFE
-322 TLEEVLDFYSGGG
+322 TLEEVLDFYAGGG
-335 GRGRGLDVPLQDDKI
+335 GRGLGLDVPLQDDKI
-350 RKFQLTPQEKA
+350 RKFNLTPQEKA
-361 DIIAFLLALTDESA
+361 DLIAFLLALTDESA
-375 LPEIPQRVPSGLP
+375 LPQVPKRVPSGLP
-388 VVKPQA
+388 VVQPQV
-394 PREPTRLNINSP
+394 PHLPTRLNIDSP
-406 ELRQIRQQQRR
+406 ELRRIRQMQRR
-417 ARSLDSP
+417 A
-424 VQAFAAASVAKAE
+424 E
-437 ALSVANSTRVIDS
+437 NTLS
-450 QRTDKTVRATRQA
+450 ATRTSESLLTPTLSPLSKGGEGA
-463 QHTDKTA
+463 GVGGSRVNRVGSA
-470 RATRQAQH
+470 SPA
-478 TDKTVRATQQAQ
+478 
-490 HTDKTVRATQ
+490 
-500 QAQHTDKT
+500 
-508 VRATRQA
+508 
-515 QHTDKTVRATR
+515 
-526 QAQHTDKTV
+526 
-535 RATRQAQHTDKTVRA
+535 
-550 TRQAQRTDKTVRA
+550 
-563 TRQAQHTDKTVR
+563 
-575 ATRQAQHTDKTVRA
+575 
-589 TGRVV
+589 RVV

-602 QEAVDQ
+602 QEAVDK

-629 HHGVTIEGVIQNGRR
+629 HHGVTIEGVIRNGKR
-644 PVLDGRNILPDA
+644 PVLDGRNRLPDA
-656 ISGLGNDFKVQNL
+656 ISGLGNDFKVMNL

-684 KNVIYRNLVLHNT
+684 RNVVYRNLILHNT

-732 IIVRR
+732 IVVRR

-755 LVEDNYVH
+755 IVEDNYVH

-792 MNNNTPNFADP
+792 INNNTPNFADP

-813 TGIMILAADNTEVYE
+813 TGIMLLAADNTEVYE

-838 VMVISLRQIF
+838 IMTIGLRQIF
-848 PEPTPLDVEPHSDGN
+848 PAPTPLDVDPNPDGN
-863 RIYNNI
+863 RIYNNT
-869 LRDNAKDPDER
+869 LRDNGKDPDER
-880 IKRFGVPAVDLLW
+880 LKRFGIPPVDLLW
-893 DLMGKG
+893 DMTGKG
-899 NVWNQPGATRFPP
+899 NTWNQPDGTRFPTT
-912 LLPEMK
+912 LPSGT

>member
-1 MSKPRWIFGLSA
+1 MIRPRWMFGLTT
-13 ALLPLLWV
+13 ALLPLLLV
-21 GASVTDGRY
+21 SASVSEGRFA
-30 MGMRLVNGAL
+30 GLRLVNGAL
-40 VPSPPPVDER
+40 VPNPPPYDPN
-50 NPDTGLQKPF
+50 NPDTGLQKAF
-60 PPIVQPEDN
+60 PTEIVQPADN
-69 PTTPEKVELGR
+69 PTTPEKVELGKL
-80 MLFFD
+80 LFFD

-92 TMSCAHCHH
+92 TLSCAHCHH
-101 PNLGFSDGLPRSLG
+101 PHLGFSDGQPRSRG

-139 NTVYNHR
+139 NTVYSHR

-185 EYRERFD
+185 EYRALFD

-203 TFKHVTHAIAAFQ
+203 TFKNITYAIAAFQ
-216 RTLVSFNSRF
+216 RTLVSFDSRF
-226 DRYSAGDGGALTP
+226 DRYAAGDGSALSP

-256 ECHGLPTFA
+256 ECHGIPVFA
-265 DRNFKVIGVPPAPNA
+265 DRNFKVIGVPDPKDGPA
-280 PPDVA
+280 DVA
-285 KAGAEPGR
+285 KPEAERGR

-313 PYMHNGVFA
+313 PYMHNGVFE
-322 TLEEVLDFYSGGG
+322 TLEEVLDFYAGGG
-335 GRGRGLDVPLQDDKI
+335 GRGLGLDVPLQDDKI
-350 RKFQLTPQEKA
+350 RKFSLTPQEKA
-361 DIIAFLLALTDESA
+361 DLIAFLLALTDESA
-375 LPEIPQRVPSGLP
+375 APEIPARVPSGLP
-388 VVKPQA
+388 VVQPQV
-394 PREPTRLNINSP
+394 PRLPTRLNLNSP
-406 ELRQIRQQQRR
+406 ELRRIRQMQRR
-417 ARSLDSP
+417 AEREVSP
-424 VQAFAAASVAKAE
+424 TRAIGFSRQAAGTAQA
-437 ALSVANSTRVIDS
+437 STRFPSRRGGNLREGGKPD
-450 QRTDKTVRATRQA
+450 QA
-463 QHTDKTA
+463 GAKSPA
-470 RATRQAQH
+470 
-478 TDKTVRATQQAQ
+478 
-490 HTDKTVRATQ
+490 
-500 QAQHTDKT
+500 
-508 VRATRQA
+508 
-515 QHTDKTVRATR
+515 
-526 QAQHTDKTV
+526 
-535 RATRQAQHTDKTVRA
+535 
-550 TRQAQRTDKTVRA
+550 
-563 TRQAQHTDKTVR
+563 
-575 ATRQAQHTDKTVRA
+575 
-589 TGRVV
+589 RVV

-602 QEAVDQ
+602 QEAVDK

-629 HHGVTIEGVIQNGRR
+629 HHGVTIEGVIRNGKR

-656 ISGLGNDFKVQNL
+656 ISGLGNDFKVMNL

-684 KNVIYRNLVLHNT
+684 RNVIYRNLILHNT

-707 DGVLVEDCKVSGTR
+707 DGVLVEDCKVSGAR

-732 IIVRR
+732 IVVRR

-755 LVEDNYVH
+755 IVEDNYVH

-792 MNNNTPNFADP
+792 INNNTPNFADP

-813 TGIMILAADNTEVYE
+813 TGIMLLAADNTEVYE

-838 VMVISLRQIF
+838 IMTIGLRQIF
-848 PEPTPLDVEPHSDGN
+848 PAPTPLDVDPNPDGN
-863 RIYNNI
+863 RVYNNI
-869 LRDNAKDPDER
+869 LRDNGKDPDER
-880 IKRFGVPAVDLLW
+880 LKRFGVPPVDLLW
-893 DLMGKG
+893 DMTGKG
-899 NVWNQPGATRFPP
+899 NAWNQPDGTRFPTT
-912 LLPEMK
+912 LPSGT

>member
-1 MSKPRWIFGLSA
+1 MMTRSRWTFGLTT
-13 ALLPLLWV
+13 ALLPLLLV
-21 GASVTDGRY
+21 SATVSEERFV
-30 MGMRLVNGAL
+30 GMRLENGAL
-40 VPSPPPVDER
+40 VPNPPPYDPN
-50 NPDTGLQKPF
+50 NPATGLQKAF
-60 PPIVQPEDN
+60 PAEIAQPADN

-80 MLFFD
+80 LLFFD

-92 TMSCAHCHH
+92 TLSCAHCHH
-101 PNLGFSDGLPRSLG
+101 PHLGFSDGLPRSLG

-185 EYRERFD
+185 EYRALFD
-192 KAFGGK
+192 KAFGGTN
-198 DGEAI
+198 GESI
-203 TFKHVTHAIAAFQ
+203 TFKNVTYAIAAFQ

-226 DRYSAGDGGALTP
+226 DRYAAGDGSALSP

-256 ECHGLPTFA
+256 ECHGIPVFA
-265 DRNFKVIGVPPAPNA
+265 DRNFKVIGVPNPKDGPA
-280 PPDVA
+280 DVA
-285 KAGAEPGR
+285 KPEAERGR

-313 PYMHNGVFA
+313 PYMHNGVFE
-322 TLEEVLDFYSGGG
+322 TLEEVLDFYAGGG
-335 GRGRGLDVPLQDDKI
+335 GRGLGLDVPLQDDKI
-350 RKFQLTPQEKA
+350 RKFTLTPQEKA
-361 DIIAFLLALTDESA
+361 DLIAFLLALTDESA
-375 LPEIPQRVPSGLP
+375 APEIPARVPSGLP
-388 VVKPQA
+388 VVQPQV
-394 PREPTRLNINSP
+394 PRLPTRLNIDSP
-406 ELRQIRQQQRR
+406 ELRRIRQMQRR
-417 ARSLDSP
+417 AESRSTAVRTSESPLTPTLSPLTKGGEGAGVGGFRAIVQGSPSSPLRREKRVGVRGDSP
-424 VQAFAAASVAKAE
+424 SP
-437 ALSVANSTRVIDS
+437 
-450 QRTDKTVRATRQA
+450 
-463 QHTDKTA
+463 A
-470 RATRQAQH
+470 RI
-478 TDKTVRATQQAQ
+478 
-490 HTDKTVRATQ
+490 
-500 QAQHTDKT
+500 
-508 VRATRQA
+508 
-515 QHTDKTVRATR
+515 
-526 QAQHTDKTV
+526 
-535 RATRQAQHTDKTVRA
+535 
-550 TRQAQRTDKTVRA
+550 
-563 TRQAQHTDKTVR
+563 
-575 ATRQAQHTDKTVRA
+575 
-589 TGRVV
+589 V

-602 QEAVDQ
+602 QEAVDR
-608 AGRNGVVRIYP
+608 AGRNGIVRIYP

-629 HHGVTIEGVIQNGRR
+629 HHGVTIEGVVRNGKR
-644 PVLDGRNILPDA
+644 PVLDGRNLLPDA
-656 ISGLGNDFKVQNL
+656 ISGLGNDFTVMNL

-684 KNVIYRNLVLHNT
+684 RNVVYRNLILHNT

-707 DGVLVEDCKVSGTR
+707 DGVLVEDCKVSGAR

-732 IIVRR
+732 IVVRR

-755 LVEDNYVH
+755 IVEDNYVH

-792 MNNNTPNFADP
+792 INNNTPNFADP

-813 TGIMILAADNTEVYE
+813 TGIMLLAADNTEVYE

-838 VMVISLRQIF
+838 IMTIGLRQIF
-848 PEPTPLDVEPHSDGN
+848 PAPTPLDVDPNPDGN

-869 LRDNAKDPDER
+869 LRDNGKDPDER
-880 IKRFGVPAVDLLW
+880 LKRFGIPPVDLLW
-893 DLMGKG
+893 DMTGKG
-899 NVWNQPGATRFPP
+899 NTWNQPDGTRFPAK
-912 LLPEMK
+912 LPNSS

>member
-1 MSKPRWIFGLSA
+1 MSKSRWIFGLTT
-13 ALLPLLWV
+13 ALLPLLIV
-21 GASVTDGRY
+21 GASVSESRY
-30 MGMRLVNGAL
+30 VGMRMVNGAL
-40 VPSPPPVDER
+40 IPNPPPADER

-60 PPIVQPEDN
+60 PPIVQPDDN
-69 PTTPEKVELGR
+69 PATPEKVELGKL
-80 MLFFD
+80 LFFD

-101 PNLGFSDGLPRSLG
+101 PNLGFSDGLPRS
-115 RGGKGAGRERTGGIE
+115 RGKGAQGAGRERTGGIE
-130 LTRGAPSLW
+130 LTRSAPSLW

-170 NADPAELVRELKAIP
+170 NADPDELVRELKAIP
-185 EYRERFD
+185 EYRALFD

-198 DGEAI
+198 NGESI
-203 TFKHVTHAIAAFQ
+203 TFKNITYAIAAFQ
-216 RTLVSFNSRF
+216 RTLVSFNARF
-226 DRYSAGDGGALTP
+226 DRYAAGDGSALTP

-256 ECHGLPTFA
+256 ECHGIPTFA
-265 DRNFKVIGVPPAPNA
+265 NRDFKVIGVPD
-280 PPDVA
+280 PPDGPKDVH
-285 KAGAEPGR
+285 KEGAEKGR
-293 GGGPNGAFKIPTLRN
+293 GGGPNGAFKVPTLRN

-313 PYMHNGVFA
+313 PYMHSGVFQ
-322 TLEEVLDFYSGGG
+322 TLEEVLDFYSNGG
-335 GRGRGLDVPLQDDKI
+335 GRGLGLEVPLQDDKI

-375 LPEIPQRVPSGLP
+375 LPEIPKRVPSGLP
-388 VVKPQA
+388 VVEPQV
-394 PREPTRLNINSP
+394 PRLPTKLNLNSP
-406 ELRQIRQQQRR
+406 ELRRIQQRQR
-417 ARSLDSP
+417 HASHINPRIAHGTPGVVHGTPGVAHGTPGVAHGTLRNARTTVHASP
-424 VQAFAAASVAKAE
+424 
-437 ALSVANSTRVIDS
+437 R
-450 QRTDKTVRATRQA
+450 
-463 QHTDKTA
+463 
-470 RATRQAQH
+470 
-478 TDKTVRATQQAQ
+478 
-490 HTDKTVRATQ
+490 
-500 QAQHTDKT
+500 
-508 VRATRQA
+508 
-515 QHTDKTVRATR
+515 
-526 QAQHTDKTV
+526 
-535 RATRQAQHTDKTVRA
+535 
-550 TRQAQRTDKTVRA
+550 
-563 TRQAQHTDKTVR
+563 
-575 ATRQAQHTDKTVRA
+575 
-589 TGRVV
+589 RVV
-594 EVRPGESI
+594 EVRSGESI
-602 QEAVDQ
+602 QEAVDK

-629 HHGVTIEGVIQNGRR
+629 HHGVTIEGIIQNGKR
-644 PVLDGRNILPDA
+644 PILDGRNILPDA
-656 ISGLGNDFKVQNL
+656 ISGLGNDFKVLNL

-684 KNVIYRNLVLHNT
+684 RNVVYRNLVLHNT

-707 DGVLVEDCKVSGTR
+707 DGVLVEDCKVSGTK

-732 IIVRR
+732 IVVRR

-755 LVEDNYVH
+755 VVEDNYVH
-763 NNTGGILVFLLPF
+763 HNTGGILVFLLPF

-792 MNNNTPNFADP
+792 INNNTPNFADP

-848 PEPTPLDVEPHSDGN
+848 PEPTPLDVEPHPDGN

-880 IKRFGVPAVDLLW
+880 LKRFGVPAVDLLW
-893 DLMGKG
+893 DMTGKG
-899 NVWNQPGATRFPP
+899 NQWDQPDGSRFPP
-912 LLPEMK
+912 SLPAMK

>member
-1 MSKPRWIFGLSA
+1 MIRPRWMFGLTT
-13 ALLPLLWV
+13 ALLPLLLV
-21 GASVTDGRY
+21 SASVSEGRFA
-30 MGMRLVNGAL
+30 GLRVVNGAL
-40 VPSPPPVDER
+40 VPNPPPYDPN
-50 NPDTGLQKPF
+50 NPDTGLQKAF
-60 PPIVQPEDN
+60 PTEIVQPADN
-69 PTTPEKVELGR
+69 PTTPEKVELGKL
-80 MLFFD
+80 LFFD

-92 TMSCAHCHH
+92 TLSCAHCHH
-101 PNLGFSDGLPRSLG
+101 PHLGFSDGQPRSRG

-139 NTVYNHR
+139 NTVYSHR

-185 EYRERFD
+185 EYRALFD
-192 KAFGGK
+192 KAFGGT
-198 DGEAI
+198 DGESI
-203 TFKHVTHAIAAFQ
+203 TFKNVTHAIAAFQ

-226 DRYSAGDGGALTP
+226 DRYAAGDGSALSP

-256 ECHGLPTFA
+256 ECHGIPVFA
-265 DRNFKVIGVPPAPNA
+265 DRNFKVIGVPPPKDGPA
-280 PPDVA
+280 DVA
-285 KAGAEPGR
+285 KPEAERGR

-308 IALTA
+308 VALTA
-313 PYMHNGVFA
+313 PYMHNGVFE

-335 GRGRGLDVPLQDDKI
+335 GRGLGLDVPLQDDKI
-350 RKFQLTPQEKA
+350 RKFSLTPQEKA
-361 DIIAFLLALTDESA
+361 DLIAFLLALTDESA
-375 LPEIPQRVPSGLP
+375 APEIPARVPSGLP
-388 VVKPQA
+388 VVQPQA
-394 PREPTRLNINSP
+394 PRVPTRLNLTSP
-406 ELRQIRQQQRR
+406 ELRRIRQMQRR
-417 ARSLDSP
+417 AEREVSP
-424 VQAFAAASVAKAE
+424 TRAIGFSRQAAGTAQA
-437 ALSVANSTRVIDS
+437 STRFPSRRGGNLREGGKPD
-450 QRTDKTVRATRQA
+450 QA
-463 QHTDKTA
+463 GAKSPA
-470 RATRQAQH
+470 
-478 TDKTVRATQQAQ
+478 
-490 HTDKTVRATQ
+490 
-500 QAQHTDKT
+500 
-508 VRATRQA
+508 
-515 QHTDKTVRATR
+515 
-526 QAQHTDKTV
+526 
-535 RATRQAQHTDKTVRA
+535 
-550 TRQAQRTDKTVRA
+550 
-563 TRQAQHTDKTVR
+563 
-575 ATRQAQHTDKTVRA
+575 
-589 TGRVV
+589 RVV

-602 QEAVDQ
+602 QEAVDK

-629 HHGVTIEGVIQNGRR
+629 HHGVTIEGVIRNGKR

-656 ISGLGNDFKVQNL
+656 ISGLGNDFKVMNL

-684 KNVIYRNLVLHNT
+684 RNVIYRNLILHNT

-707 DGVLVEDCKVSGTR
+707 DGVLVEDCKVSGAR

-732 IIVRR
+732 IVVRR

-755 LVEDNYVH
+755 IVEDNYVH

-792 MNNNTPNFADP
+792 INNNTPNFADP

-813 TGIMILAADNTEVYE
+813 TGIMLLAADNTEVYE

-838 VMVISLRQIF
+838 IMTIGLRQIF
-848 PEPTPLDVEPHSDGN
+848 PAPTPLDVDPNPDGN
-863 RIYNNI
+863 RVYNNI

-880 IKRFGVPAVDLLW
+880 LKRFGVPPVDLLW
-893 DLMGKG
+893 DMTGKG
-899 NVWNQPGATRFPP
+899 NAWNQPDGTRFPTT
-912 LLPEMK
+912 LPSGT